1 MKIKSKKI
9 ILAVIIFTLT
19 VFHSWGSA
27 ADKNKYFILDNGL
40 RVFLE
45 VRDNIPLVNFA
56 FGINVGSKD
65 EGNESSGLV
74 HLLEHLILLGGTH
87 SFTGNQLVE
96 KIRENALYFNA
107 HTGHD
112 LMTLEISV
120 PSASAH
126 TEFAFVLLRE
136 KIFNLKLTQE
146 ELEKEKKVIR
156 EELARIQDDP
166 DKLGTHLAL
175 QALFKGHTYGKSVG
189 GEKKIVENATVN
201 ALESFYK
208 KYFIPSNCALSVVG
222 DFKIEA
228 MEKKIREVF
237 GKFES
242 PDISM
247 PDFKRVSPLKKTV
260 KIERELDITQAYLV
274 FGLIAPGANDPDKLS
289 MDILTQILGEGVKPL
304 LFNAFRGRR
313 RLIDNLSMRYIS
325 LKYGGA
331 VLIHLVLDPKYLN
344 SAKIKLIEF
353 LKTTRTIPYSKE
365 DFLYSQRSDIIDY
378 VETAKTWMRFAY
390 QEYREQAL
398 NLAFSYVR
406 YMLTNDDTNKKSYRE
421 QMDAI
426 KSSDLKEAASKYL
439 CGRKYVMVTILP
451 KNK

>member
-1 MKIKSKKI
+1 M
-9 ILAVIIFTLT
+9 
-19 VFHSWGSA
+19 
-27 ADKNKYFILDNGL
+27 DNGL
-40 RVFLE
+40 QVFLE
-45 VRDNIPLVNFA
+45 VRDNIPLVNVA

-87 SFTGNQLVE
+87 SYTGPELIE

-112 LMTLEISV
+112 LMTLDISV
-120 PSASAH
+120 PSALEY
-126 TEFAFVLLRE
+126 TDFAFVLLRE

-166 DKLGTHLAL
+166 DKLGIHLAL
-175 QALFKGHTYGKSVG
+175 QTLFKDHTYGKSVG
-189 GEKKIVENATVN
+189 GDIKIVENATVK

-208 KYFIPSNCALSVVG
+208 KYFIPSNCVLSVVG
-222 DFKIEA
+222 DFKIEV
-228 MEKKIREVF
+228 MEKKTREVF

-242 PDISM
+242 PGISI
-247 PDFKRVSPLKKTV
+247 PGYKHISPMKKTV
-260 KIERELDITQAYLV
+260 KIERELGITQAHLV
-274 FGLIAPGANDPDKLS
+274 FGFTAPGVNDTDRLS
-289 MDILTQILGEGVKPL
+289 MDILTQVLGEGVNPL

-313 RLIDNLSMRYIS
+313 RLIDDLSMRYIP

-344 SAKIKLIEF
+344 TAKIKLIKF
-353 LKTTRTIPYSKE
+353 LKKTRTIPYSKK
-365 DFLYSQRSDIIDY
+365 DFLYSQRRDITDY
-378 VETAKTWMRFAY
+378 LETTRTRLRFLY
-390 QEYREQAL
+390 QEYMERGLNRAL
-398 NLAFSYVR
+398 SYTR
-406 YMLTNDDTNKKSYRE
+406 YMLTNDDTIKKSYKERL
-421 QMDAI
+421 DAI
-426 KSSDLKEAASKYL
+426 KSSDLKDAASKYL
-439 CGRKYVMVTILP
+439 CGRKYVMVAILP

>member
-9 ILAVIIFTLT
+9 ILAVTIFTLT
-19 VFHSWGSA
+19 VFQSWSSD
-27 ADKNKYFILDNGL
+27 ADKNKYFTLENGL
-40 RVFLE
+40 QVFLE
-45 VRDNIPLVNFA
+45 VRDNIPLVNIV

-87 SFTGNQLVE
+87 SYTGNKLIE

-126 TEFAFVLLRE
+126 TEFAFALLRE

-166 DKLGTHLAL
+166 DNLGIQLAL

-189 GEKKIVENATVN
+189 GEKKIVENATVKV
-201 ALESFYK
+201 LESFYK
-208 KYFIPSNCALSVVG
+208 KYCIPSNCVLSVVG
-222 DFKIEA
+222 DFKIET

-242 PDISM
+242 PGISM
-247 PDFKRVSPLKKTV
+247 PDFKRISPMKKTV
-260 KIERELDITQAYLV
+260 KIERELDITQAHLV
-274 FGLIAPGANDPDKLS
+274 FGLIAPGANDIDKLS
-289 MDILTQILGEGVKPL
+289 MDILTQILGEGVNPL
-304 LFNAFRGRR
+304 LSNAFRGRR
-313 RLIDNLSMRYIS
+313 RLIENLSMRYIS

-331 VLIHLVLDPKYLN
+331 VLIHLVLDPKHLN
-344 SAKIKLIEF
+344 SAKTKLIEF
-353 LKTTRTIPYSKE
+353 LKTTRTIRYSKK
-365 DFLYSQRSDIIDY
+365 DFLYSQRHDITDY
-378 VETAKTWMRFAY
+378 LETAKTRMQFAY
-390 QEYREQAL
+390 QMYRERGL
-398 NLAFSYVR
+398 NLALSYAR
-406 YMLTNDDTNKKSYRE
+406 YMLTNDHTSKKSYRE
-421 QMDAI
+421 RMDAI
-426 KSSDLKEAASKYL
+426 NSSDLKEAASKYL
-439 CGRKYVMVTILP
+439 CGRKYVMVAILP